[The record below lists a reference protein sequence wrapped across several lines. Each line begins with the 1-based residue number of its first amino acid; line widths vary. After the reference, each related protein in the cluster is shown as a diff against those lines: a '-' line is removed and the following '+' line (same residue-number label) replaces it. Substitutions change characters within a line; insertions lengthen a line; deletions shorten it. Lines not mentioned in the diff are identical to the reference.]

1 MEPYNYYE
9 SNKDPN
15 EILGQELFF
24 WMYIVLAVITCFI
37 AIFLYQELHKVHDS
51 ELGKENPEERKEVG
65 RDKDFPFPVQFFT
78 VTFLAS
84 VYIGVLYATD
94 LGYYIYNQ
102 NNCNVFIV
110 LKMMVMTIP
119 VIVYVVFIAVKYYK
133 LKCMSNTRRSTP
145 LNMISSNIRREVWV
159 GLLTLAIVLLILS
172 IIPTLLL
179 FFAHPLNTFTLLL
192 THIALFYTETT
203 IGMLVIKQPNKCK
216 WMVLKII
223 GLLMIAIVYPTAM
236 WFYHIVFLRSLIN
249 NLAFKIFT
257 KYIPSVV
264 IAVFGYMYLI
274 QKGKKDEN
282 EKKQQK
288 SEKQSNNS
296 DDHSDT
302 LDAAKRKTD

>member
-1 MEPYNYYE
+1 
-9 SNKDPN
+9 
-15 EILGQELFF
+15 
-24 WMYIVLAVITCFI
+24 MYIVFAVITCFI
-37 AIFLYQELHKVHDS
+37 AIFLYQELHKVYDS
-51 ELGKENPEERKEVG
+51 EVEKENSEERKEVG
-65 RDKDFPFPVQFFT
+65 RDKDFPFPVQFCT

-84 VYIGVLYATD
+84 VYIGVLYTTD
-94 LGYYIYNQ
+94 MWYYIYNW

-119 VIVYVVFIAVKYYK
+119 VIVYGVFIAVKYYT

-145 LNMISSNIRREVWV
+145 SNMISSNISREVRV

-172 IIPTLLL
+172 VFPTLLL

-216 WMVLKII
+216 WVVLKII
-223 GLLMIAIVYPTAM
+223 GLLMIAIVYPIAM

-274 QKGKKDEN
+274 QKGKEDEN
-282 EKKQQK
+282 EKKRQK
-288 SEKQSNNS
+288 LEKPSNNL